1 MIQLKT
7 PHEIEQMREAC
18 RISAG
23 ALAEAGKYMQPGVT
37 TKEIDHAVH
46 KYIVSMGAKP
56 NFLGYAGY
64 PGSACIS
71 INNQVIHG
79 IPSSRVVLKEGD
91 IVSVDTGAYYNGFNG
106 DNAYTFAVG
115 KISPE
120 AEQLLKVTQEC
131 LYKAIDAARVGNRI
145 GDIGYACQSHAEKFG
160 YGVVRTYVGHGVGR
174 KLHEDPEVPNYGK
187 PGRGVRL
194 AAGMTL
200 AIEPMINLVG
210 DDVVTLEDGWTV
222 ETVSGSISAH
232 FEHSIVVT
240 ESDPIILT
248 RI

>member
-120 AEQLLKVTQEC
+120 AEQLRKVTQEC
-131 LYKAIDAARVGNRI
+131 L
-145 GDIGYACQSHAEKFG
+145 
-160 YGVVRTYVGHGVGR
+160 
-174 KLHEDPEVPNYGK
+174 
-187 PGRGVRL
+187 
-194 AAGMTL
+194 
-200 AIEPMINLVG
+200 
-210 DDVVTLEDGWTV
+210 
-222 ETVSGSISAH
+222 
-232 FEHSIVVT
+232 
-240 ESDPIILT
+240 
-248 RI
+248 

>member
-79 IPSSRVVLKEGD
+79 HSFQPSC
-91 IVSVDTGAYYNGFNG
+91 
-106 DNAYTFAVG
+106 
-115 KISPE
+115 
-120 AEQLLKVTQEC
+120 AE
-131 LYKAIDAARVGNRI
+131 
-145 GDIGYACQSHAEKFG
+145 
-160 YGVVRTYVGHGVGR
+160 
-174 KLHEDPEVPNYGK
+174 
-187 PGRGVRL
+187 GRGHCKRGYRRL
-194 AAGMTL
+194 L
-200 AIEPMINLVG
+200 QRLQ
-210 DDVVTLEDGWTV
+210 
-222 ETVSGSISAH
+222 
-232 FEHSIVVT
+232 
-240 ESDPIILT
+240 
-248 RI
+248 RR